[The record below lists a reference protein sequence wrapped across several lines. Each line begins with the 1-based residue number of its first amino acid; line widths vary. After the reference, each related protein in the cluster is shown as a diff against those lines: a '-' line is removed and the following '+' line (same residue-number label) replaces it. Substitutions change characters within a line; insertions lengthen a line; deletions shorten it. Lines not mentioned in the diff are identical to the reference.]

1 MEHSIGPS
9 ATASSGHEEVFAYW
23 TSLRQAGRLPCRAQ
37 IDPWK
42 LKKHLPNISL
52 IDVVR
57 GPDGQI
63 GYRQRLAGTGLD
75 LVYGRE
81 ITGRALDEVYPDA
94 DAGYWREQLQKVVAA
109 GRPTV
114 GRHTVTHRPGGACSI
129 VWIRLPLASDGQT
142 VDMILGYDTPVGAS
156 MARYASGIRAA

>member
-1 MEHSIGPS
+1 MEHSIGPP
-9 ATASSGHEEVFAYW
+9 AVASSGHEEVFAYW
-23 TSLRQAGRLPCRAQ
+23 SSLRRAGHLPRRAD

-42 LKKHLPNISL
+42 LKRHLPNISL

-57 GPDGQI
+57 GPDGEI
-63 GYRQRLAGTGLD
+63 SYRQRLAGTGLY

-81 ITGRALDEVYPDA
+81 ITGRALEEVYPGA
-94 DAGYWREQLQKVVAA
+94 DAAYWREQLSKVVDA

-114 GRHTVTHRPGGACSI
+114 GRHTVTHRPGGACPI
-129 VWIRLPLASDGQT
+129 VWIRLPLASDGKS
-142 VDMILGYDTPVGAS
+142 VDMILGYDTPIGAA